1 MSNQDRADMAVYV
14 CQECGCTITDQYKDE
29 MLRYGEWRAVRKSTK
44 NSKKVAYWINTLYSP
59 FVRFSEVVKEFLD
72 SKDDPEKL
80 QNFVNSWL
88 AEPMGRYQA
97 ENVSRDC
104 YGKADRAAGAGCPGL
119 GEISHG
125 RRRRAGNLSVL
136 EHPRV
141 GVLT

>member
-14 CQECGCTITDQYKDE
+14 CQECGCTITDQHKDE

-88 AEPMGRYQA
+88 AEPWRIP
-97 ENVSRDC
+97 S
-104 YGKADRAAGAGCPGL
+104 
-119 GEISHG
+119 
-125 RRRRAGNLSVL
+125 
-136 EHPRV
+136 
-141 GVLT
+141 